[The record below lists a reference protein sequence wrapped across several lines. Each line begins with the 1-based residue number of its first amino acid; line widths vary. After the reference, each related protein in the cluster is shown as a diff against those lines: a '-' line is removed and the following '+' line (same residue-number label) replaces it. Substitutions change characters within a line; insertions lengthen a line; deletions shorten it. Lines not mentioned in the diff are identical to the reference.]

1 MKDAISPRQLLLKL
15 TVYFVLLFGVVILVG
30 VVKSEWLSVLPI
42 GGTDAMEIS
51 RVNFDEVTVSGRFSS
66 IEAEAHDK
74 PPTARQIRLAVLFLG
89 FGLGGTILVMLPI
102 TWTYIATRREMGYR
116 KNFARAL
123 IVLPICAATIV
134 LLIQDNLALAF
145 GLAAM
150 VAAVRFRV
158 SLDETIDGIYIFSSI
173 CVGLAAGIGY
183 LGIAAVMAIFFCF
196 TNTVLWQ
203 LEYGRNPIDE
213 ARAAKKRAGLAEH
226 ATRHGPSKT
235 SVQ

>member
-15 TVYFVLLFGVVILVG
+15 TVYFVLLFGVVTLVG

-66 IEAEAHDK
+66 IDAEANNK
-74 PPTARQIRLAVLFLG
+74 PPTAREIRLAVLFLA
-89 FGLGGTILVMLPI
+89 FGLGGTILIMLPI

-116 KNFARAL
+116 KNFTRAL
-123 IVLPICAATIV
+123 VVLPICAATIV

-145 GLAAM
+145 GLAAL

-158 SLDETIDGIYIFSSI
+158 SLDEAIDGIYIFSSI

-196 TNTVLWQ
+196 TNAVLWQ
-203 LEYGRNPIDE
+203 LEYGSNPIDE
-213 ARAAKKRAGLAEH
+213 ARAAKKRARLAEH
-226 ATRHGPSKT
+226 TTHHEPSKT